1 MKKNGIVLG
10 LIFVIIGLIIL
21 LKSFGLLC
29 FSWWTIWRVW
39 PFAFIFIGIAI
50 MPIAKMWKGL
60 LYILSIVA
68 CVATMIYV
76 SKDNSH
82 STWRERL
89 RTFIDRQDLKD
100 LKDDILQSDQIS
112 YLGFSDS
119 ITQVKVNASFS
130 SGKYVFET
138 KPHNSMLRFTFQGNS
153 YSTSITEDGTTGF
166 LALHPKQWDNSKS
179 SGKIYLYEKFGY
191 SFTLQGEKSDL
202 SLDAGNLK
210 IDTLTIN
217 ANEASTWN
225 ITLSKLMTETHIFIQ
240 AHPDAGNIELTLPTS
255 SGYQFTTTVMSDTV
269 QWNNLQPVE
278 TGTYQSNNFKEAK
291 SRFFIYSN
299 TRKVVVTE

>member
-10 LIFVIIGLIIL
+10 LIFVIVGLIIL
-21 LKSFGLLC
+21 LKSFGLLY
-29 FSWWTIWRVW
+29 FSWWTIWKVW

-50 MPIAKMWKGL
+50 LPIEKMWKAL
-60 LYILSIVA
+60 FYILSIVA

-76 SKDNSH
+76 SKDSNH
-82 STWRERL
+82 STWRERF
-89 RTFIDRQDLKD
+89 RTFLDRQDLKD

-119 ITQVKVNASFS
+119 VTHVKVNAAFA
-130 SGKYVFET
+130 SGKYVVET
-138 KPHNSMLRFTFQGNS
+138 KPYNSMLRFTFQGNS
-153 YSTSITEDGTTGF
+153 YSIALTEDGTTGF
-166 LALHPKQWDNSKS
+166 LTLYPKQWDSGKS
-179 SGKIYLYEKFGY
+179 SGKIHLYEKFNY

-210 IDTLTIN
+210 IDTLKIN

-225 ITLSKLMTETHIFIQ
+225 ITLSTLTMETHVFIN
-240 AHPDAGNIELTLPTS
+240 AHPEAGNITLTLPAS
-255 SGYQFTTTVMSDTV
+255 SGYQFTTSVISDTV

-278 TGTYQSNNFKEAK
+278 TGIYQSDNFKEAK
-291 SRFFIYSN
+291 SLIFIHSN
-299 TRKVVVTE
+299 TRNVVI